1 MAVFQVR
8 QVINEAYFGRTPG
21 IQKII
26 KQIGVVR
33 RKFGVYDENIISKTT
48 GFKSPIKID
57 PRINSDV
64 EMIRLNNLFEDE
76 FGFETC
82 AITVV
87 PMEQANA
94 CTCPISF
101 ALDVNTMDLKNH
113 IKSSKTGFK
122 YDKSSK
128 MNVII
133 LINSSVFLNNNLTD
147 EEICAVLLHE
157 TGHNFQAA
165 LSGKIAAMNTGE
177 ELMVYFQSIF
187 YIVKSILNGWVIDLI
202 MMGGEL
208 PYYVSEI
215 RKLDTEM
222 KRSLSKSTG
231 GKAFLTALD
240 GVQGVMNTVKAY
252 ISDLQFAQAL
262 LMILGNIGMMP
273 IILVNTAISRV
284 FSLIRTIIFGG
295 YRGEQISDT
304 FAAMY
309 GLGPELTSALN
320 KLEKNSGTLVMQAIT
335 DVPIVGHLVN
345 ACVVLPLRTI
355 SQIFD
360 EHPTDAARHKNM
372 LDALEYD
379 LKEQDMDPR
388 TKQKIKAEID
398 RMNKTFDDV
407 YKLNAEKAVKNPR
420 AASLAWNAF
429 LYNTLGGDFK
439 HYIFKTEDNMKEI
452 NARYKETSGNSGTI
466 GKGLAKVKFK

>member
-33 RKFGVYDENIISKTT
+33 RKFGVYDENIISRAT

-82 AITVV
+82 AITVE
-87 PMEQANA
+87 PMEEANA
-94 CTCPISF
+94 YTCPISF
-101 ALDVNTMDLKNH
+101 AIDVNTMDLKNH

-122 YDKSSK
+122 YDKSAK

-133 LINSSVFLNNNLTD
+133 VINSSVFLNNNLTD

-157 TGHNFQAA
+157 TGHNFQVA

-177 ELMVYFQSIF
+177 EILAYFQTIFSI
-187 YIVKSILNGWVIDLI
+187 VTNVLNGHILSVVASAK
-202 MMGGEL
+202 EL
-208 PYYVSEI
+208 PYFISGV
-215 RKLDTEM
+215 RKLDVEM

-240 GVQGVMNTVKAY
+240 GVQGILNTAKGY
-252 ISDLQFAQAL
+252 MSDLQFAQTV
-262 LMILGNIGMMP
+262 LMLLGNIAFMP
-273 IILVNTAISRV
+273 MILINILAENI
-284 FSLIRTIIFGG
+284 FGFIKAIIFGG
-295 YRGEQISDT
+295 YRGEQLADT
-304 FAAMY
+304 FATMY
-309 GLGPELTSALN
+309 GLGPEQTSALN
-320 KLEKNSGTLVMQAIT
+320 KLEKNSGTLVKQAIT
-335 DVPIVGHLVN
+335 DVPIIGHLVDTFI
-345 ACVVLPLRTI
+345 VLPFKAI
-355 SQIFD
+355 AHVFD

-372 LDALEYD
+372 LDSLEYD
-379 LKEQDMDPR
+379 LKDQDLDPR

-407 YKLNAEKAVKNPR
+407 YKLNAEKVVKNPR

-429 LYNTLGGDFK
+429 LYNALGGDFK